1 MAGKGPARARAG
13 TLGLFLFFQ
22 ALYALTSSGNAF
34 RIPDEFEVYFQ
45 TENLLDNG
53 DLSVPQTL
61 QIRPGGQPI
70 FFGKVGLDGKPY
82 APYGPLAAVLAI
94 PHHLAGRALAGMLGI
109 ERLPREKGLAWVI
122 FVGGITMLSTAT
134 GAALAVAGFHR
145 AALALGTPASA
156 AIWLSFLLGGAT
168 VLWPYGTSLYSEGW
182 QAAAMIWAVVLLLE
196 RYTLSDGRGFAA
208 PRVEGRIVMA
218 ALLLTVTGL
227 IKATSLIFLPAFV
240 VWALADQSSSREQ
253 RIRGAAI
260 LAAGIG
266 AAVLIHLGWNNYRFG
281 SLFDFGY
288 DWTETIPVLPPRAFL
303 ITDIPRGLIVL
314 LATPGKSLFLWAPI
328 LVLSV
333 INAPSW
339 WRRDRAFTLGVM
351 SAVVIGLL
359 VYAAYLFPEGGYA
372 HGPRHLVPIVPW
384 FALLAAGPDT
394 SRWSRTAL
402 MACAIVGLATA
413 LPSVAVSFLEDQAL
427 RRAPDGRPIPGYYE
441 VIQPPP
447 GRPNNRYRLDYIPFV
462 TATSNPEWASEKAPL
477 GMGPDLFLLHLQQA
491 RRQLPDGRSIPES
504 FTWWWPLFW
513 AALGAAGAVMAWRS
527 IGAADPPTTPLDD
540 MSPGP
545 APVPPAA

>member
-1 MAGKGPARARAG
+1 M
-13 TLGLFLFFQ
+13 LLFQ

-45 TENLLDNG
+45 AENLVDNG

-70 FFGKVGLDGKPY
+70 FFGKMGLDGKPY
-82 APYGPLAAVLAI
+82 APYGPLAAVLAV
-94 PHHLAGRALAGMLGI
+94 PHHVAGRALASMLGI

-156 AIWLSFLLGGAT
+156 AIWLSLLLGGAT
-168 VLWPYGTSLYSEGW
+168 VLWPYGTSFYSEGW
-182 QAAAMIWAVVLLLE
+182 QAATMIWAAVFVLERRLAMAAVLL
-196 RYTLSDGRGFAA
+196 A
-208 PRVEGRIVMA
+208 I
-218 ALLLTVTGL
+218 TGL
-227 IKATSLIFLPAFV
+227 IKATSVIFLPAFV
-240 VWALADQSSSREQ
+240 LWALLDASRPREQ
-253 RIRGAAI
+253 RIRNAAI

-266 AAVLIHLGWNNYRFG
+266 AAVVIHLGWNNYRFG

-288 DWTETIPVLPPRAFL
+288 DWTETIPVMPPRAFL
-303 ITDIPRGLIVL
+303 VTDIPRGLLVL

-333 INAPSW
+333 INAASW
-339 WRRDRAFTLGVM
+339 WRRDHALTLGII
-351 SAVVIGLL
+351 SAVAVGLV

-372 HGPRHLVPIVPW
+372 HGPRHLVPIVPL
-384 FALLAAGPDT
+384 FALLAAGPDA
-394 SRWSRTAL
+394 SRWSRSAL
-402 MACAIVGLATA
+402 MACAIAGLALA
-413 LPSVAVSFLEDQAL
+413 VPSVGVSFLEDQAL
-427 RRAPDGRPIPGYYE
+427 RRGADGRPVPGYYQ
-441 VIQPPP
+441 VIQPAQ

-477 GMGPDLFLLHLQQA
+477 GMGPDVFLLHLQQA
-491 RRQLPDGRSIPES
+491 RRQLPDGRNIPAS
-504 FTWWWPLFW
+504 FTWWWLVLW
-513 AALGAAGAVMAWRS
+513 AAVAAAGAVMVRRS
-527 IGAADPPTTPLDD
+527 MRADPAVATPRDETP
-540 MSPGP
+540 SPP
-545 APVPPAA
+545 EPMPPAA

>member
-1 MAGKGPARARAG
+1 
-13 TLGLFLFFQ
+13 
-22 ALYALTSSGNAF
+22 LYALTSSGNAF

-45 TENLLDNG
+45 TENLVDNG

-94 PHHLAGRALAGMLGI
+94 PHHLAGRALASMLGI

-134 GAALAVAGFHR
+134 GAALAVAGFHH
-145 AALALGTPASA
+145 AALVLGTPASA

-168 VLWPYGTSLYSEGW
+168 VLWPYGTSLYSDGW
-182 QAAAMIWAVVLLLE
+182 QAATIIWAAVFLLE
-196 RYTLSDGRGFAA
+196 R
-208 PRVEGRIVMA
+208 RIVIA
-218 ALLLTVTGL
+218 ALLLMITAL
-227 IKATSLIFLPAFV
+227 IKATSVIFLPGIV
-240 VWALADQSSSREQ
+240 LWALVDTSRSREQ
-253 RIRGAAI
+253 RIRSAAI

-288 DWTETIPVLPPRAFL
+288 DWTETIPALPPRPFL
-303 ITDIPRGLIVL
+303 IADIPRGLMVL

-333 INAPSW
+333 INAARW
-339 WRRDRAFTLGVM
+339 WRRDRALTLGLT
-351 SAVVIGLL
+351 SAVVIGLV

-372 HGPRHLVPIVPW
+372 HGPRHLVPIVPL
-384 FALLAAGPDT
+384 FALLAAGPDA
-394 SRWSRTAL
+394 SRWSGAAL
-402 MACAIVGLATA
+402 MVCAIVGLALA

-427 RRAPDGRPIPGYYE
+427 RRGADGRPVPGYYE
-441 VIQPPP
+441 VIQPPQ
-447 GRPNNRYRLDYIPFV
+447 GRPHNRYRLDYIPFV

-477 GMGPDLFLLHLQQA
+477 GMGPDLFVLHLQQA
-491 RRQLPDGRSIPES
+491 RRQLPDGRNIPES
-504 FTWWWPLFW
+504 FNWWWPLVW
-513 AALGAAGAVMAWRS
+513 TAMAAAGALMVWRS
-527 IGAADPPTTPLDD
+527 SGAVTPLDD
-540 MSPGP
+540 MSPRP
-545 APVPPAA
+545 EPMPPAA